1 MQQHTMRFAVWHEA
15 KDIRIEQVD
24 VPTIDD
30 PHEVKVKVAA
40 CGICGSD
47 LHEYAAGPIFVLV
60 EEPHPISGVNG
71 HQF

>member
-1 MQQHTMRFAVWHEA
+1 MQHDTMRAAVWHQAQDLRVQLME
-15 KDIRIEQVD
+15 
-24 VPTIDD
+24 VPTIRD

-47 LHEYAAGPIFVLV
+47 LHEYAAGPIFVPV